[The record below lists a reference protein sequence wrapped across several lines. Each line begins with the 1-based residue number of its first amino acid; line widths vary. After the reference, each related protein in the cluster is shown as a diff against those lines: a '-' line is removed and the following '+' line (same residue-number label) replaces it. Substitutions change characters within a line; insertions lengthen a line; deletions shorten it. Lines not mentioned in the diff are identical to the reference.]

1 MCVKRKQFIRKGQ
14 LFMLLRISVMVFGLA
29 GLFMQGQAV
38 AQTYQQQ
45 YQQPYQ
51 QQPQLQPQ
59 YQQQQLQP
67 QYQQQQLQ
75 PQYQQQPQL
84 QPQYQQQPQ
93 PRYQQQPQLQPQ
105 YQQSYQQQYQPQAPQ
120 GQGGGVVMVQ
130 ILPQHNFVVLGG
142 TVVPARE
149 VTIAAQLPGRVEY
162 IAGEEGDG
170 FDEGSKLVALDDD
183 ELLAKRQAAIAQI
196 GNADAA
202 MRNAGVQFH
211 RELESPQS
219 RNTMS
224 GMGLPGMFDQM
235 FTRNFS
241 DMAGYQSPGTER
253 RADLYTRSTGVEQAR
268 NAMVQ
273 AQSQLRE
280 IDAKLRDAIG
290 YAPFRGVIVKKFV
303 EIGDTVQPGQ
313 PLLKFSDTDLL
324 QIQLEVPARLMPGVR
339 DGQLL
344 MATLDV
350 RNTAVQATVSQIY
363 PMADARRHTVTVK
376 LDLPADAPAGPG
388 MYVEVMVPDI
398 NSPVQSYPIVPVS
411 ALVQRG
417 SLPAVFVVKDSGE
430 KELRV
435 VRTGEKTDPYHITI
449 LSGLTGGE
457 RIISQPTPGMT
468 SH

>member
-1 MCVKRKQFIRKGQ
+1 
-14 LFMLLRISVMVFGLA
+14 MLLRTPILMLGLA
-29 GLFMQGQAV
+29 GLFFQIEAV
-38 AQTYQQQ
+38 AQQPYQQQ

-51 QQPQLQPQ
+51 QQQQQQQPQ
-59 YQQQQLQP
+59 YQQPYQQQQQLQP
-67 QYQQQQLQ
+67 QYQQ
-75 PQYQQQPQL
+75 PYQQQ
-84 QPQYQQQPQ
+84 QQP
-93 PRYQQQPQLQPQ
+93 QPQ
-105 YQQSYQQQYQPQAPQ
+105 YQQSYQQQQQLQPQYQQSFQQQYQPQVPQ
-120 GQGGGVVMVQ
+120 SQAGGVVMVQ
-130 ILPQHNFVVLGG
+130 VQPQHSFVVLGG

-149 VTIAAQLPGRVEY
+149 VTIAAQLPGRVEF

-170 FDEGSKLVALDDD
+170 FDANAKLVALDDD

-219 RNTMS
+219 RSSMS

-235 FTRNFS
+235 FTRNMS

-253 RADLYTRSTGVEQAR
+253 RADLYSRSTGIEQAR

-290 YAPFRGVIVKKFV
+290 YAPFKGVIVKKFV
-303 EIGDTVQPGQ
+303 EVGDTVQPGQ

-324 QIQLEVPARLMPGVR
+324 QIQIEVPARLMPGVR
-339 DGQLL
+339 DGQVL

-350 RNTAVQATVSQIY
+350 RNTPVQATVSQIF

-388 MYVEVMVPDI
+388 MYVEVMIPDI
-398 NSPVQSYPIVPVS
+398 NSPAQSHPIVPVS
-411 ALVQRG
+411 ALIQRG
-417 SLPAVFVVKDSGE
+417 SLPAVFVVKDNGE

-449 LSGLTGGE
+449 LSGLSGGE
-457 RIISQPTPGMT
+457 RIVNHPTPGMT
-468 SH
+468 SK